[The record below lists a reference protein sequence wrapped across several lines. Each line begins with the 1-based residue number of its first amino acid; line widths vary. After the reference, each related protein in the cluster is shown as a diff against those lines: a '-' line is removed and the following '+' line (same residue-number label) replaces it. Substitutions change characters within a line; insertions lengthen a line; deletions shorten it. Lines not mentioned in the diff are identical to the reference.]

1 MDISQ
6 DFEKYW
12 KELVQFDK
20 HMGMELKVHA
30 PGNLT
35 YTMEIKKQHLTSL
48 DAAHGGVI
56 SAMMD
61 AVLGVTS
68 LSWAVSKGNLCS
80 TVEFKINF
88 LSPARPGD
96 ILEGTGEID
105 FTGSTLIVT
114 NGRIIEKKSQRLV
127 AKGIGTFSQ
136 YPISRKADALT
147 SNELENK

>member
-1 MDISQ
+1 MNISE

-12 KELVQFDK
+12 KELVQFDR
-20 HMGMELKVHA
+20 HMGMDLKVHA

-35 YTMEIKKQHLTSL
+35 YTMEIKKQHLTSP

-68 LSWAVSKGNLCS
+68 LSWAVSKGNLCA

-105 FTGSTLIVT
+105 FTGSKLIVT
-114 NGRIIEKKSQRLV
+114 NGRIIEKKSKRLV

-147 SNELENK
+147 SNEPDNE

>member
-1 MDISQ
+1 MDISE

-12 KELVQFDK
+12 KGLVQFDK
-20 HMGMELKVHA
+20 HMGMELKVRA
-30 PGNLT
+30 PGDLT
-35 YTMEIKKQHLTSL
+35 YTMEIKNQHLTSP
-48 DAAHGGVI
+48 DAAHGGVM

-88 LSPARPGD
+88 LSPVKPGD
-96 ILEGTGEID
+96 ILEGTGKID
-105 FTGSTLIVT
+105 FTGSKLIVT
-114 NGRIIEKKSQRLV
+114 NGQIVEKKSGRLV
-127 AKGIGTFSQ
+127 AKGIGTFSM

-147 SNELENK
+147 TNEAENE

>member
-1 MDISQ
+1 MDITQ

-12 KELVQFDK
+12 KELVQFDR
-20 HMGMELKVHA
+20 HMGMELKVHS

-35 YTMEIKKQHLTSL
+35 YTMEIKKQHLTSP

-80 TVEFKINF
+80 TVEFKTNF
-88 LSPARPGD
+88 LSPVMPGD

-105 FTGSTLIVT
+105 FTGSKLIVT
-114 NGRIIEKKSQRLV
+114 SGRIIEQKSQRLV

-136 YPISRKADALT
+136 YPISRKSDYFT
-147 SNELENK
+147 PIEPENE